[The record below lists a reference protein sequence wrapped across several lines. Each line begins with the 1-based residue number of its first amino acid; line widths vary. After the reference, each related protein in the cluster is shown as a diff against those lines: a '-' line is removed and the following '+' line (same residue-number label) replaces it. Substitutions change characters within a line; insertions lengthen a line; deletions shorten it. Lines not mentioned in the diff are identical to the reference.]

1 MVNDR
6 AMKSFSEFNFLTSL
20 QKTLADKRLSKPTE
34 IQAKVIPLMMNGE
47 SVVGISE
54 TGSGKT
60 LAYALPLLHQLK
72 ELENMYDPVLDD
84 STPRAVIMVPTRE
97 LGEQI
102 AKVFKTLTHDTRLRV
117 RTALGGM
124 ALDQARRN
132 VAGVFEILLATPG
145 RLVQLLKAELIHL
158 DDVRML
164 IFDEADQMMDEGFKS
179 DSDFIAEACPEEL
192 QLGLFSATISP
203 RVQELMDTL
212 FAKANVIKSS
222 GSGKVVKT
230 LVTKN
235 MTVTDGKRWPVL
247 EKLLATPVEG
257 GTLIFANTREQCD
270 KIAKDLAANGYAC
283 AIYRGEM
290 DKNERRKNY
299 KRFRDGDIDIL
310 VATDVAGRGLDI
322 ENVSRVI
329 NYHLPQQ
336 MDNYLHRVG
345 RTARA
350 GRSGLVVN
358 LVTERDEPLMAKLE
372 GREPK
377 ALPRERTSAGAS
389 AKPRFAAKGKGGA
402 RPFEKGGKKVSS
414 RPGSKPGPGGRPSSK
429 PNSKPNAKPKS
440 KFAGKPGKKR

>member
-6 AMKSFSEFNFLTSL
+6 AMKSFSEFDLLPSL
-20 QKTLADKRLSKPTE
+20 QKTLDDKNLSKPTE

-72 ELENMYDPVLDD
+72 ELENTYDPVLDD

-164 IFDEADQMMDEGFKS
+164 IFDEADQMMDEGFKA
-179 DSDFIAEACPEEL
+179 DSDFIAESCPEEL

-212 FAKANVIKSS
+212 FAKANVIKSA

-247 EKLLATPVEG
+247 EKILATPVEG

-283 AIYRGEM
+283 ALYRGEM

-372 GREPK
+372 GREVKNP
-377 ALPRERTSAGAS
+377 PRTRQPSGVRSGE
-389 AKPRFAAKGKGGA
+389 KPRFANKGKTGGA
-402 RPFEKGGKKVSS
+402 RSFDKAEKKSSS
-414 RPGSKPGPGGRPSSK
+414 RPGSKPGPGGRPGGR
-429 PNSKPNAKPKS
+429 PKS
-440 KFAGKPGKKR
+440 KFAGKPGKKRS